1 MTEEVI
7 PMDYLKEIANA
18 IGYISAIVG
27 AIIAVV
33 KFYNEWKKAKDG
45 QLCLLRNEMLKI
57 YYKYKDREE
66 LPQYEAQ
73 NFTMMYTAY
82 KARGG
87 NSFIDEVRNHV
98 VEWELS
104 K

>member
-1 MTEEVI
+1 ME
-7 PMDYLKEIANA
+7 YLKELADV
-18 IGYISAIVG
+18 IGYVA
-27 AIIAVV
+27 AIIGALVGGYKV
-33 KFYNEWKKAKDG
+33 YGEWKKARAG
-45 QLCLLRNEMLKI
+45 QLCLLRNELLKI

-73 NFTMMYTAY
+73 NFTMMYDAY

-87 NSFIDEVRNHV
+87 NSFIDEVHKHV
-98 VEWELS
+98 IKWELS

>member
-1 MTEEVI
+1 
-7 PMDYLKEIANA
+7 MDYIKELAEI
-18 IGYISAIVG
+18 IGAISAIIG
-27 AIIAVV
+27 GVV
-33 KFYNEWKKAKDG
+33 VIYKVYVEWKKARNG
-45 QLCLLRNEMLKI
+45 QLCLLRNELLKI

-73 NFTMMYTAY
+73 NFTMMYDAY

-87 NSFIDEVRNHV
+87 NSFIDEVHKHV
-98 VEWELS
+98 IKWELS